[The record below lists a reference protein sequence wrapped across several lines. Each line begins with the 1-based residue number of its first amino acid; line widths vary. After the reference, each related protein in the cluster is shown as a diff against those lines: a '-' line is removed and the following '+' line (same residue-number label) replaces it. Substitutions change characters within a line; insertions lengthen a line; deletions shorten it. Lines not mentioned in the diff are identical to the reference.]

1 MSENHFPT
9 WEHGWPTRAVGV
21 PTWEIAFPM
30 WGDELPTRNH
40 DLPMRDKRFPAWEW
54 RWPVGGCRRS
64 QRELGWRLGLRG
76 RAERRPRFRTTG
88 ECSVSTWAR
97 KPCGGGTLPSLHSGL
112 ASQTAPLGG
121 KELSC
126 LPYSYS
132 TGSVGSWA
140 AHWSAATRNSSHTL
154 TTDT

>member
-9 WEHGWPTRAVGV
+9 WELGWPTRAVGV
-21 PTWEIAFPM
+21 PTLEIAFPM
-30 WGDELPTRNH
+30 WGDELPTRNF
-40 DLPMRDKRFPAWEW
+40 DLPMWENRFPAWAR
-54 RWPVGGCRRS
+54 RWPVGDVGVPRWNWGGV
-64 QRELGWRLGLRG
+64 LDYAD
-76 RAERRPRFRTTG
+76 RAERRPRFRRIG

-97 KPCGGGTLPSLHSGL
+97 KPCGGRTLPSLHSGL
-112 ASQTAPLGG
+112 ASRTAPLGG

-132 TGSVGSWA
+132 TGSAGSWA
-140 AHWSAATRNSSHTL
+140 VHWSAATRNSSHIL